1 MIKVTDDFK
10 LALIKP
16 KMIDAKVTYNNT
28 VQTGDNDL
36 NVIERIFDA
45 GLFKTCMKGLNI
57 DTNTYIPK
65 NTMINAQF
73 GVYVNNDFE
82 YANLGNYKTHEPAR
96 NDDNDAYT
104 IETYDKIE
112 ESMIDYDLNEE
123 YPIQIRDMFVKIY
136 DRLGWD
142 KSGIPETFTNS
153 NKLIKNDV
161 WSGIKYTFRDCLDEL
176 CTITCQWLIVK
187 NGIPTLTQPIQT
199 NQLIDEEYF
208 SENNVVIKERVF
220 FNSLVFS
227 RTEDA
232 DMIDRR
238 DEESIKVNG
247 LHAFKVKDN
256 QLLSTN
262 DRVDFIDEMWEYI
275 KNFSYYSFDCKTIG
289 IIFLEPID
297 KFIISLNGINYET
310 LLLAD
315 DLQITSDTEEQIYS
329 DKPAEEETE
338 LKYSSQTDKAEN
350 QSFIIND
357 KQNQKI
363 LALTRTIHDEQEK
376 VAQLSID
383 SERISQSVSSI
394 TNTLIP
400 DINNNLESYKEQVS
414 TQFTQ
419 VSDEFNMKFIQ
430 EYLPLINDLQD
441 DNKDNSETLNKI
453 EKYIRFV
460 NGNIIL
466 GEENSVFRLEIKG
479 GAEGEISFMQGNNKL
494 AYFNKNQLYI
504 PVVTVFEKL
513 QVGKTEAD
521 NYYWIM
527 DSEGNLNLDYGG
539 DE

>member
-1 MIKVTDDFK
+1 MINVSNNFK
-10 LALIKP
+10 KALTMP
-16 KMIDAKVTYNNT
+16 KMIDAKITYND
-28 VQTGDNDL
+28 VKQTGDNDL
-36 NVIERIFDA
+36 NVISRIFDA

-57 DTNTYIPK
+57 DTNTLIPK
-65 NTMINAQF
+65 NTMINAYF
-73 GVYVNNDFE
+73 GVFVNNDFE
-82 YANLGNYKTHEPAR
+82 YANLGNYKTHEPVR
-96 NDDNDAYT
+96 NEDNNAYT
-104 IETYDKIE
+104 IESYDKIE
-112 ESMIDYDLNEE
+112 ESMIDYDLNVG
-123 YPIQIRDMFVKIY
+123 YPIQVKDLFVKIY

-153 NKLIKNDV
+153 NKLIKKDL
-161 WSGIKYTFRDCLDEL
+161 WSGMKYKFRDCLDEL
-176 CTITCQWLIVK
+176 CTITCQWLIDK

-199 NQLIDEEYF
+199 NQSLDEEYF
-208 SENNVVIKERVF
+208 SEDNVSIKERVF
-220 FNSLVFS
+220 FNSLIFS
-227 RTEDA
+227 RIEDA

-238 DEESIKVNG
+238 DEESIKANG
-247 LHAFKVKDN
+247 LHAFVVKDN

-275 KNFSYYSFDCKTIG
+275 KNFTYYSFDCKTIG
-289 IIFLEPID
+289 IVFLEPID
-297 KFIISLNGINYET
+297 KFTISLNGIDYET

-329 DKPAEEETE
+329 DKPVEEERE
-338 LKYSSQTDKAEN
+338 LKYSSQTDKAKN

-363 LALTRTIHDEQEK
+363 QALTKTVNDEQEK

-383 SERISQSVSSI
+383 SDSISQSVATI

-460 NGNIIL
+460 SGNIIL

-479 GAEGEISFMQGNNKL
+479 GVDGEIAFMQGNNKL

-504 PVVTVFEKL
+504 PVVTVFERL
-513 QVGKTEAD
+513 QVGKTDTD
-521 NYYWIM
+521 NYYWDI
-527 DSEGNLNLDYGG
+527 DSEGNLNLNYGG